1 MAKALSP
8 CVKLCVLHEA
18 TKICL
23 GCGRTLDEIA
33 QWGLMPEAERL
44 AIMARLDARE
54 IPSVRRAALQ
64 PGQARSI
71 RAAKQPNLAK

>member
-1 MAKALSP
+1 MPKISSP
-8 CVKLCVLHEA
+8 CVKLCVIHQDGSL
-18 TKICL
+18 CL

-33 QWGLMPEAERL
+33 LWGSLTEAERL

-54 IPSVRRAALQ
+54 TPSMRRAALR
-64 PGQARSI
+64 PGQARSM